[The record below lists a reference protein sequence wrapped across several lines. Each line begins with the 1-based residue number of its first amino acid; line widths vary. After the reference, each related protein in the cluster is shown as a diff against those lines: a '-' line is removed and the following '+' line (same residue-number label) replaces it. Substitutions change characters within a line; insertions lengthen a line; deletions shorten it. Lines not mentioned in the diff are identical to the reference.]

1 MGKIFKSWLFFTA
14 LLILLLT
21 AAATLPKLPQ
31 RLFGT
36 TEETVETAFYDLGQE
51 VKAVWASLTP

>member
-36 TEETVETAFYDLGQE
+36 TEETVETAFYELGQE